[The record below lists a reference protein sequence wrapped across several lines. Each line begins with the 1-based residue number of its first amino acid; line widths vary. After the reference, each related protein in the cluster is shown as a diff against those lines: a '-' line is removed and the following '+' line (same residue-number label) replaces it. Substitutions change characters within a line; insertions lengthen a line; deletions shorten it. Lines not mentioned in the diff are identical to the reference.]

1 MARKPAPGLHEA
13 VIKVFESSDTPLTS
27 RGVADRIDGDFETS
41 QVAYA
46 VHVLSDKGLL
56 AAAGTQGRSRLWK
69 LKSSSTSASKPE
81 SAKKSRRGRTVEP
94 TGEASSFEQVA
105 HGLVDSAPTPQS
117 AVAAAGSAFA
127 ALVAIYP
134 FASETNRLSSWIKA
148 VDATL
153 DIVRDVL
160 SA

>member
-27 RGVADRIDGDFETS
+27 RGVADRIDGDFEAS

-46 VHVLSDKGLL
+46 VHVLSEKGLL

-69 LKSSSTSASKPE
+69 LKGNNATASKPE
-81 SAKKSRRGRTVEP
+81 PTKKPRREILGDACHKAPVSESI
-94 TGEASSFEQVA
+94 AD
-105 HGLVDSAPTPQS
+105 GLPDSAPTAQDVI
-117 AVAAAGSAFA
+117 ATVGSAFA

-134 FASETNRLSSWIKA
+134 FAAERNRLCSWIKA
-148 VDATL
+148 VDGTL
-153 DIVRDVL
+153 EIVRDEL
-160 SA
+160 AA